1 MSAPLAL
8 IEDGPLAGTRI
19 VTLRGEVDVG
29 GTPALREWLSR
40 ASDGGRRSLAV
51 DLSHVEFLAVSGL
64 YVLAD
69 EQARMARH
77 QARLTVICSAPRFL
91 HLFDVCRLDGVLH
104 VVPSRSAL
112 GGHGWDPA
120 DESRAERLVT
130 WLERYQSGA
139 APPDAGAETR
149 DDAPEEAPP
158 PSAS

>member
-8 IEDGPLAGTRI
+8 IEDGPFAGTRI

-40 ASDGGRRSLAV
+40 ASDGGHRSLAV

-69 EQARMARH
+69 EQSRMARN
-77 QARLTVICSAPRFL
+77 QARLTVICSATRFL
-91 HLFDVCRLDGVLH
+91 QLFDVCGLGGVLH
-104 VVPSRSAL
+104 VVASRSSLRGQA
-112 GGHGWDPA
+112 WEPA
-120 DESRAERLVT
+120 DEDRAERLLI
-130 WLERYQSGA
+130 WLERYASGQ
-139 APPDAGAETR
+139 APPDAAPETR